1 MRTDDSQFLNARKRM
16 IEFFHNEISR
26 YVLPDIERLTNEI
39 GPNQKDPGGCTIPL
53 ALTLFSLIDLF
64 AFLIRTDQKTDK
76 RDTEGNYRYF
86 LAESGYFPEHYSHDW
101 ERILK
106 LFRHGLTH
114 QYFPKASGIKR
125 AGSCKPL
132 VYEQNSIPVLNV
144 DVLSKDVVDSI
155 NLIRAYITENKHRDL
170 ILRMNSRLDSLAKD
184 DYQQRAQLD

>member
-1 MRTDDSQFLNARKRM
+1 MRIDDSQFLNARKRM
-16 IEFFHNEISR
+16 IEFFDNEISH

-39 GPNQKDPGGCTIPL
+39 GPNHKDPGGCTIPL

-64 AFLIRTDQKTDK
+64 AFLITTDQKADK
-76 RDTEGNYRYF
+76 RKTERNYQYF
-86 LAESGYFPEHYSHDW
+86 LADSGYFPKHYTDNW

-132 VYEQNSIPVLNV
+132 VYKQNSIPVLNV

-155 NLIRAYITENKHRDL
+155 NLIRADIIENKDRNL

-184 DYQQRAQLD
+184 DYQQRAELN